1 MISAFR
7 FRARLSINPKRNPR
21 LLFSRTMTSIADF
34 KQAPH
39 NIPGPIEVSDEVLY
53 ANAHPSMSHV
63 SPDFI
68 PVFGDCLRMTREVVL
83 STEGQPFLIS
93 GSGTLGWDQVAANLI
108 QPGENALVLHSGYFG
123 DSFTECLEAY
133 GAKVD
138 QLKAEIGAAVSPEA
152 IESALKSKKYR
163 LLTFTHV
170 DTSTAVLSDAKAIAE
185 TVKRVSPETLVILDG
200 VCSVASEEL
209 RMDAWGIDVVLT
221 ASQKGL
227 GVPPGLS
234 ILVFESRTA
243 PVASYY
249 ASWKKWLPI
258 MKAYEAGNAAYFAT
272 PPVNLI
278 YAYHASLSQITKKSP
293 SLEERF
299 ELHRKASQQIK
310 DTAAELGLKQLAL
323 KPAFAAQ
330 GMTAL
335 YFPEGVSAGDV
346 LPKLGAKGIVVA
358 GGLHGAI
365 KDKYFRIGHMGIT
378 AVEGQ
383 RGDIQSITTALKEV
397 FAEIA
402 KK

>member
-1 MISAFR
+1 
-7 FRARLSINPKRNPR
+7 
-21 LLFSRTMTSIADF
+21 
-34 KQAPH
+34 
-39 NIPGPIEVSDEVLY
+39 
-53 ANAHPSMSHV
+53 MSHV

-108 QPGENALVLHSGYFG
+108 QPGENALVLHTGYFG
-123 DSFTECLEAY
+123 DSFTECLETY

-138 QLKAEIGAAVSPEA
+138 QVKAEIGAAVSQDA
-152 IESALKSKKYR
+152 IESALKAKKYR

-234 ILVFESRTA
+234 ILVASPRAIKVFESRTA
-243 PVASYY
+243 PVGSYY

-258 MKAYEAGNAAYFAT
+258 MKAYESGKPAYFAT

-299 ELHRKASQQIK
+299 ELHRAASKQIG
-310 DTAAELGLKQLAL
+310 DTAAALGLKQIAL
-323 KPAFAAQ
+323 DPAFAAK

-335 YFPEGVSAGDV
+335 YYPDGWTAADV
-346 LPKLGAKGIVVA
+346 LPKLGAMGIIAA
-358 GGLHGAI
+358 GGLHAEI
-365 KDKYFRIGHMGIT
+365 KDKYFRLGHMGIT
-378 AVEGQ
+378 AVDGQ
-383 RGDIQSITTALKEV
+383 RGDIQTLATALKNV
-397 FAEIA
+397 FAA
-402 KK
+402 K

>member
-1 MISAFR
+1 MS
-7 FRARLSINPKRNPR
+7 SP
-21 LLFSRTMTSIADF
+21 ADF
-34 KQAPH
+34 RQAAH
-39 NIPGPIEVSDEVLY
+39 KLLVIPGPIEVSDEVLY

-68 PVFGDCLRMTREVVL
+68 PVFGDCIRMTRSVVL

-123 DSFTECLEAY
+123 DSFTECLETY

-138 QLKAEIGAAVSPEA
+138 QLKAEIGAAVSQDA

-185 TVKRVSPETLVILDG
+185 TVQRVSPDTLVILDG

-234 ILVFESRTA
+234 ILVASPKAIKVFESRTT
-243 PVASYY
+243 PVTSYY

-258 MKAYEAGNAAYFAT
+258 MKAYESGKAAYFAT

-278 YAYHASLSQITKKSP
+278 YAYHASLSQITKKAP

-299 ELHRKASQQIK
+299 KLHSAASERIK
-310 DTAAELGLKQLAL
+310 STAAELGLKQLPL
-323 KPAFAAQ
+323 DPAFAAK

-335 YFPEGVSAGDV
+335 YFPDGMTAADV
-346 LPKLGAKGIVVA
+346 LPKLGAKGIIAA
-358 GGLHGAI
+358 GGLHAAI

-378 AVEGQ
+378 AVDGQ
-383 RGDIQSITTALKEV
+383 RGDIETVTTALKEL
-397 FAEIA
+397 FA

>member
-1 MISAFR
+1 
-7 FRARLSINPKRNPR
+7 
-21 LLFSRTMTSIADF
+21 MTSLAEF

-53 ANAHPSMSHV
+53 ANAHPAMSHV

-68 PVFGDCLRMTREVVL
+68 PVFGDCIRMTREVVL

-123 DSFTECLEAY
+123 DSFTECLETY

-138 QLKAEIGAAVSPEA
+138 QLKAEVGAAPSQEA

-170 DTSTAVLSDAKAIAE
+170 DTSTGVLSDAKAIAE

-209 RMDAWGIDVVLT
+209 RMDAWGIDVILT

-234 ILVFESRTA
+234 ILVASPRAIKVYESRTA

-258 MKAYEAGNAAYFAT
+258 MKAYESGKAAYLL
-272 PPVNLI
+272 P
-278 YAYHASLSQITKKSP
+278 
-293 SLEERF
+293 R
-299 ELHRKASQQIK
+299 RQQIK

-323 KPAFAAQ
+323 DPAFAAK

-335 YFPEGVSAGDV
+335 YFPDGMSAADV
-346 LPKLGAKGIVVA
+346 LPKLGAKGIIAA

-365 KDKYFRIGHMGIT
+365 KGRHMGIT
-378 AVEGQ
+378 AVDGQ
-383 RGDIQSITTALKEV
+383 RGDIQLITSALKEV
-397 FAEIA
+397 FAA
-402 KK
+402 K